1 MHSCTLRRSLKSF
14 IAFQGGAEASV
25 YQTYKLIHTGRLQAL
40 TMSGS
45 DVLYIS
51 QLESQLAASKT
62 NRLTLGGL
70 ISKLGDDSPVPAK
83 VLYIFFF
90 LFLAPYAASD
100 NIRSL

>member
-1 MHSCTLRRSLKSF
+1 MK
-14 IAFQGGAEASV
+14 GGAEASV
-25 YQTYKLIHTGRLQAL
+25 YQTYRLVHTGRLQAL

-51 QLESQLAASKT
+51 QLESQLAPSKT

-83 VLYIFFF
+83 VLE
-90 LFLAPYAASD
+90 PP
-100 NIRSL
+100 

>member
-1 MHSCTLRRSLKSF
+1 MTLPF
-14 IAFQGGAEASV
+14 FQGGAEASV
-25 YQTYKLIHTGRLQAL
+25 YQTYKLIHTARLQAL

-70 ISKLGDDSPVPAK
+70 LSKLGDDSTVPAK
-83 VLYIFFF
+83 VCFPHPTTTLDI
-90 LFLAPYAASD
+90 
-100 NIRSL
+100 